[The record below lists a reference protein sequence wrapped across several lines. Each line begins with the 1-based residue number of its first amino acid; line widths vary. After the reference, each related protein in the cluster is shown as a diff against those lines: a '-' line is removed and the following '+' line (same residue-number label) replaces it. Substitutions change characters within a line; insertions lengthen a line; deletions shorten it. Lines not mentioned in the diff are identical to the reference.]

1 MKAEGV
7 VDRISDHGLAVILV
21 EQLKKQFEVP
31 INQFPDMKS
40 GDWLYVTIE
49 NDEITDIEVN
59 TEKTKERK
67 RIAKEK
73 TDRLRKRKQSNYK
86 R

>member
-1 MKAEGV
+1 MKVEGV

-21 EQLKKQFEVP
+21 EQINKQFDVS
-31 INQFPDMKS
+31 INQFPEINS
-40 GDWLYVTIE
+40 GDWLLVTID
-49 NDEITDIEVN
+49 NDEIKHIEVN

-67 RIAKEK
+67 RIAKRK
-73 TDRLRKRKQSNYK
+73 TDKLRKRQQSNYK